1 MNQQVS
7 GPNDSR
13 CRRIG
18 PLNPAVFL
26 PGSFYERSCHSE
38 STAILSARRD
48 RSADSNAGIVGCFFK
63 PRPINRPSPLEN
75 PDQHSAA
82 QALASLGFKSQTL
95 ALAKVSW
102 FGGGFTG
109 TQSLGLV
116 GHCQMVVLLISEI
129 LATAPAILKLT
140 TL

>member
-1 MNQQVS
+1 MKGAVTL
-7 GPNDSR
+7 SR
-13 CRRIG
+13 LPSCRPDAIAAQTAT
-18 PLNPAVFL
+18 L
-26 PGSFYERSCHSE
+26 E
-38 STAILSARRD
+38 SSAA
-48 RSADSNAGIVGCFFK
+48 SSNHDQ
-63 PRPINRPSPLEN
+63 STDLHHWTN